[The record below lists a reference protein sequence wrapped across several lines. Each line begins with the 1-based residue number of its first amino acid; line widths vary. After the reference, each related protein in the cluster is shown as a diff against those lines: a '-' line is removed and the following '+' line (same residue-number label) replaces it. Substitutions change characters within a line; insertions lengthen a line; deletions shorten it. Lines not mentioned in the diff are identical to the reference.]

1 MAAQISGK
9 RQCVKPAGCIRGLL
23 SFTLLNTRP
32 QSQLV
37 LHWKRSRGTIQK
49 VLRDKGGKEQI
60 KAGALLFTLFLQP
73 LTMGWCQ
80 PPSCGSTRTSCSSGA
95 HAPHPR
101 GLTVTRFFW
110 FWSLRENM
118 RGKAAVWGWELHA
131 EELLF
136 LLVQHLEPAHQ
147 EGKGWPIPSKCLL
160 RHHCFWP
167 FHSQNTKSR
176 PWRTLEIV

>member
-1 MAAQISGK
+1 
-9 RQCVKPAGCIRGLL
+9 
-23 SFTLLNTRP
+23 
-32 QSQLV
+32 
-37 LHWKRSRGTIQK
+37 
-49 VLRDKGGKEQI
+49 
-60 KAGALLFTLFLQP
+60 
-73 LTMGWCQ
+73 
-80 PPSCGSTRTSCSSGA
+80 
-95 HAPHPR
+95 
-101 GLTVTRFFW
+101 
-110 FWSLRENM
+110 M

-160 RHHCFWP
+160 RHHCLWP